1 MALSGLSIGPSW
13 LACSLDR
20 VLTEPKSDASS
31 IYQRLVILLPVANA
45 VLIFLFGGSC
55 IFSGSH
61 VKPKV
66 FV

>member
-31 IYQRLVILLPVANA
+31 IYQRLVILLPVADA
-45 VLIFLFGGSC
+45 VFNLSSWRELYLFWEPC
-55 IFSGSH
+55 RT
-61 VKPKV
+61 
-66 FV
+66 